1 MAEQQHRRSI
11 LRTDARDRITNAVA
25 RDGGKL
31 TSHGGPEIGGLA
43 LTAGGAMGFEQLE
56 ETVSCGGVH
65 AAQANITVWA
75 GLEHRVS

>member
-1 MAEQQHRRSI
+1 
-11 LRTDARDRITNAVA
+11 
-25 RDGGKL
+25 
-31 TSHGGPEIGGLA
+31 
-43 LTAGGAMGFEQLE
+43 MGFEQLE